1 MEYLNKQ
8 ANACNDKNFDD
19 FINNSVN
26 KLNFKEVE
34 ERMRLIDENYEYS
47 VFLNRKITLENGELL
62 KGEKVWNDYA
72 NLLKNNKLNYAEK
85 KVKLSEITSK
95 LNYFIYKVRKN
106 DFSYEDRIGGL
117 YYISDGEKYF
127 KNGKFNRENFDK
139 AIGDFI

>member
-85 KVKLSEITSK
+85 
-95 LNYFIYKVRKN
+95 R
-106 DFSYEDRIGGL
+106 
-117 YYISDGEKYF
+117 
-127 KNGKFNRENFDK
+127 
-139 AIGDFI
+139 